1 MGLCMHCA
9 LPVDGDA
16 LTEGG
21 LLLHPACLTGRVASE
36 ALVGLAGLAATFL
49 APAVIVW
56 AG

>member
-1 MGLCMHCA
+1 MGLCTHCS

-16 LTEGG
+16 LTQGG
-21 LLLHPACLTGRVASE
+21 LLLHPACLSGRVATE
-36 ALVGLAGLAATFL
+36 AMVGLLGLVAAFV